1 MKKVAILQARLNSSR
16 LPRKVLAD
24 LAGKPVIEHII
35 DRLETSERLDEI
47 CIAIPEV
54 EAENELL
61 KAIEERKVH
70 IARGPETNVLTRFL
84 IAAYETHADIIVRA
98 TADNPL
104 IDVRVMDEQI
114 RFIEEHPATDYV
126 FTKGL
131 PLGVST
137 ETFTRKTLDKLDF
150 LARTP
155 LMREHVTYYLV
166 ENPSPFNIV
175 NLDPPK
181 DLAHPEFRLTLDTPD
196 DMEVFSQIYG
206 QLYNGQGIV
215 PTAEAV
221 GFLLNHP
228 ELAMVN
234 KKVIQVPA

>member
-1 MKKVAILQARLNSSR
+1 
-16 LPRKVLAD
+16 
-24 LAGKPVIEHII
+24 
-35 DRLETSERLDEI
+35 
-47 CIAIPEV
+47 
-54 EAENELL
+54 
-61 KAIEERKVH
+61 
-70 IARGPETNVLTRFL
+70 
-84 IAAYETHADIIVRA
+84 
-98 TADNPL
+98 
-104 IDVRVMDEQI
+104 
-114 RFIEEHPATDYV
+114 
-126 FTKGL
+126 
-131 PLGVST
+131 
-137 ETFTRKTLDKLDF
+137 
-150 LARTP
+150 
-155 LMREHVTYYLV
+155 V

>member
-54 EAENELL
+54 ETENELL
-61 KAIEERKVH
+61 QAIGKRNVH

-104 IDVRVMDEQI
+104 MDVCVMDEQLK
-114 RFIEEHPATDYV
+114 FIEEHPATDYV

-166 ENPSPFNIV
+166 EHPSPFNV
-175 NLDPPK
+175 VYLDPPEV
-181 DLAHPEFRLTLDTPD
+181 LAHPELRLTLDTPD

-206 QLYNGQGIV
+206 ELYNGQGIV
-215 PTAEAV
+215 PTEKAV
-221 GFLLNHP
+221 GLLLQRP
-228 ELAMVN
+228 ELAKVN
-234 KKVIQVPA
+234 QKVIQVPA